1 MFVGLAS
8 LGGCHEKYTDRRHM
22 CARFCIV
29 VAMIIYRLYQPMTLG
44 TDLHNST
51 RKSVMNPFI
60 IGAASVFSF
69 APDISLKKIL
79 ARSLPCTGCM
89 ALAIFIL
96 SAFPGHATR
105 LSNSR
110 IEFAL

>member
-1 MFVGLAS
+1 MCVGLAS

-44 TDLHNST
+44 TNLRNST
-51 RKSVMNPFI
+51 RESVMIPFI

-69 APDISLKKIL
+69 APDLSLKKIL
-79 ARSLPCTGCM
+79 ALSLPYVGCT

-96 SAFPGHATR
+96 SAFPGHATW
-105 LSNSR
+105 LSNFL
-110 IEFAL
+110 IELVL